1 MFDTYFFHIPEL
13 DLNDK
18 QRSAL
23 YKRYLIFKATNKNL
37 NRNTYQGSFFK
48 TFHTDIDVLKDVY
61 SNKILKQIE
70 ELCKG
75 YPNDRFERSSSYEFL
90 STEGKVELHRD
101 PVRLAVL
108 TIPIRDVEHNNLE
121 FWNEETTKIVKKLD
135 YDNKT
140 YIMRTRPPHSVLTAS
155 KSRVF
160 WQGSIYIQEFDNIMK
175 EYKQGNLF
183 KSGLIT

>member
-13 DLNDK
+13 DLNNK

-48 TFHTDIDVLKDVY
+48 TFHTDLDILEGIY
-61 SNKILKQIE
+61 SDKILDQIK

-75 YPNDRFERSSSYEFL
+75 CPVDKFERGSSYEFL
-90 STEGKVELHRD
+90 MTKGKVKLHRD
-101 PVRLAVL
+101 PVRLAVI
-108 TIPIRDVEHNNLE
+108 TIPLRDEEHNNLE
-121 FWNEETTKIVKKLD
+121 FWNEETTRIVKKLD

-140 YIMRTRPPHSVLTAS
+140 YIMRTRPPHSVLTSA
-155 KSRVF
+155 KPRVF
-160 WQGSIYIQEFDNIMK
+160 WQGSIYTREFDNLMK
-175 EYKQGNLF
+175 EYKQGKLF
-183 KSGLIT
+183 KSGIIT